1 MVDKKHKDM
10 KNEAKAA
17 GQFPDG
23 VKWSLCFDNKMDIF
37 EKI

>member
-1 MVDKKHKDM
+1 M

-17 GQFPDG
+17 GQFSDG
-23 VKWSLCFDNKMDIF
+23 VKWSLCVESKMDIF